1 MKHVITAL
9 LLIIALL
16 LLANVALGYT
26 FQRDCETFVSA
37 ADGYGNYED
46 WRLATQKHVYR
57 EDGERYLK
65 CVYRTYETY
74 QGTAAA
80 DLTGW
85 RGAN

>member
-26 FQRDCETFVSA
+26 FQLNCETFVSA
-37 ADGYGNYED
+37 DNGFGNYED
-46 WRLATQKHVYR
+46 WRLAEQKHVIR
-57 EDGERYLK
+57 ADGERYLK
-65 CVYRTYETY
+65 CMYRIYETY
-74 QGTAAA
+74 QGASAEM
-80 DLTGW
+80 TGW